1 MQMGLSDTHRLELLG
16 FPLFARQM
24 YDTLG
29 IVGASALLAG
39 LVTCMIPMPF
49 VFYRIG
55 SRIRERSNLGPK
67 ETVKQF
73 PA

>member
-1 MQMGLSDTHRLELLG
+1 
-16 FPLFARQM
+16 M

-55 SRIRERSNLGPK
+55 ERTREKSDLGPK
-67 ETVKQF
+67 VKVKEN

>member
-1 MQMGLSDTHRLELLG
+1 
-16 FPLFARQM
+16 M

-55 SRIRERSNLGPK
+55 ARIREKTNISPQ
-67 ETVKQF
+67 ETVKETM
-73 PA
+73 A